1 MRQVNGFRYVV
12 GLSLEPDS
20 APYAGMEELYFHDE
34 SAWRRFQEVVQ
45 SDEMSRWIVDEG
57 PQMFFSDT
65 EFVAIPV

>member
-1 MRQVNGFRYVV
+1 MV
-12 GLSLEPDS
+12 
-20 APYAGMEELYFHDE
+20 PYEGMEELYFHDE

-45 SDEMSRWIVDEG
+45 PDEMAHWVMDEG